1 MEGSDGAI
9 NRKKNTPLEILKGL
23 LSRVS
28 LQFGKSSTCLCVS
41 MCGCVWCM
49 VYSCICALWAGQSS
63 CVWSYQEHCMAIIH
77 CLPLFIDETTISGSQ
92 LHHLPL
98 HHQDSSDLLLTAD
111 LWAECETCWFPI
123 KFTTT
128 MSSKGTNSYTLDTY
142 SHYLTWLV
150 KLSTGWFNQFNLKL
164 FTETRPYFSCVTS
177 VQLQWKY
184 AWFTGPSVLILVPSA
199 GPIFSFSCHISFGI
213 SCP

>member
-1 MEGSDGAI
+1 MC
-9 NRKKNTPLEILKGL
+9 P
-23 LSRVS
+23 
-28 LQFGKSSTCLCVS
+28 CV
-41 MCGCVWCM
+41 CVWCM

-63 CVWSYQEHCMAIIH
+63 CVWSYQEHCMAIIYS
-77 CLPLFIDETTISGSQ
+77 LPLFIDETTISGSQ

-111 LWAECETCWFPI
+111 PWAECETCWFLI

-164 FTETRPYFSCVTS
+164 FTETIFFMCNLSAATVKVRMIHRTLCSHFSPISWPYFLFQLSYLIWYILPLAVQALSPWHSVTAVGAFLTSSKQWWGHSC
-177 VQLQWKY
+177 
-184 AWFTGPSVLILVPSA
+184 
-199 GPIFSFSCHISFGI
+199 
-213 SCP
+213 